1 MIFFTLS
8 EPAAKRGTAWNER
21 QTERLIVSIAGGD
34 TTALETLYHAT
45 QAPLYAYLLSLLK
58 NSTDARDALQDTYLD
73 VFTSAGRY
81 RPEGHSRA
89 WLYAIAKNKALM
101 TYRRRKLRG
110 EVSEEETGPEPWED
124 PSLCREERMVLSAAL
139 QILSEEERQIVTL
152 HAVSGF
158 RFREIAS
165 FLELPLNT
173 VLSKYHRA
181 MKRLRK
187 QLSEEEG
194 V

>member
-8 EPAAKRGTAWNER
+8 EPAAQRGPAWNEQ

-34 TTALETLYHAT
+34 TAALETLYHLT

-58 NSTDARDALQDTYLD
+58 NSADARDALQDTYLD
-73 VFTSAGRY
+73 VFTAAGRY

-89 WLYAIAKNKALM
+89 WLYAIARNKAMM
-101 TYRRRKLRG
+101 THRRRKIRG
-110 EVSEEETGPEPWED
+110 EVPEEAGPEPWED
-124 PSLCREERMVLSAAL
+124 PSLCREERLVLSAAL
-139 QILSEEERQIVTL
+139 QSLSEEERQIVTL

-158 RFREIAS
+158 RFREVAS

-181 MKRLRK
+181 MKRLRR